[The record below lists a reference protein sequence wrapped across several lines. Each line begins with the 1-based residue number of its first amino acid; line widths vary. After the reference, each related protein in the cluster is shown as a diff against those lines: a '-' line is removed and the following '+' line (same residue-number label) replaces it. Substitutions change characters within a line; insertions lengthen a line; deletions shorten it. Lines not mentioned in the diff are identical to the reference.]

1 MRVLAALLALVA
13 ALSIRST
20 TAGAQTNEPIRIG
33 AGPVDQ
39 ATPLIYGVKAGIY
52 KKYGINVEVVKLAN
66 GSAIASVVAGGSL
79 QLGQASAL
87 AAVTAI
93 AKGLPF
99 TVIGNLASYDSE
111 KPDFALLVAANA
123 PIKYA
128 EIPASAALAAME
140 QNRIVGATIYEPF
153 LSADVASR
161 KARILGYPYDAVAK
175 HFSSALLFGSV
186 KWVNEQEASLYVAAH
201 ENESAQLIAEFAG
214 VDPSSIA
221 NIRHSVRG
229 IVLNLSDVQPVID
242 TAAKYKIIPKAFPAQ
257 EMVCTCALKR

>member
-1 MRVLAALLALVA
+1 
-13 ALSIRST
+13 
-20 TAGAQTNEPIRIG
+20 
-33 AGPVDQ
+33 
-39 ATPLIYGVKAGIY
+39 
-52 KKYGINVEVVKLAN
+52 
-66 GSAIASVVAGGSL
+66 
-79 QLGQASAL
+79 
-87 AAVTAI
+87 
-93 AKGLPF
+93 LPF

-140 QNRIVGATIYEPF
+140 QNRIVGATVYEPF
-153 LSADVASR
+153 LSADVASG

-186 KWVNEQEASLYVAAH
+186 KWVNEHRDAVDKYLRASQEASLYVAAH

-229 IVLNLSDVQPVID
+229 IVLNLTDVQPVID